1 MNKSEHLYDSKRSTQ
16 PSAHI
21 GKSPKFMV
29 IEAKT
34 KENSNIKNEVK
45 TDFGEEMSRIS
56 KKINEA
62 IRTNPYNF
70 LEVIAK

>member
-1 MNKSEHLYDSKRSTQ
+1 
-16 PSAHI
+16 
-21 GKSPKFMV
+21 MV